1 MGMRAEK
8 ATGGPQFDT
17 IALQSAAGP
26 TPPSPF
32 QPPIHLLQSEGES
45 ECHMVPDR
53 KSFHLGPIFDG
64 AAYVFSYES
73 SLLVSRFVSFAVMKG
88 CLIGFARHSFFFNIS

>member
-8 ATGGPQFDT
+8 ATEGPQFDT

-26 TPPSPF
+26 TPFPF
-32 QPPIHLLQSEGES
+32 LPAIHLLQSEGES

-53 KSFHLGPIFDG
+53 KSFHLGSIFDG
-64 AAYVFSYES
+64 AAYVFGYES
-73 SLLVSRFVSFAVMKG
+73 SLLVSRP
-88 CLIGFARHSFFFNIS
+88 RFFCG

>member
-17 IALQSAAGP
+17 IALQSPAGP
-26 TPPSPF
+26 TPLPPS
-32 QPPIHLLQSEGES
+32 QPAIHLLQFEGES

-64 AAYVFSYES
+64 AAYVFGYES
-73 SLLVSRFVSFAVMKG
+73 SLLVSRLVSFCGYEGASNR
-88 CLIGFARHSFFFNIS
+88 F